1 MKNTTFKTERIGLVA
16 NPGKPVWKQ
25 AIEQARQ
32 LIESSGRK
40 VIYMDVPMTVDA
52 FQNEGIRVIRQTAE
66 QSDILIVF
74 GGDGTMLHAARSLQ
88 GTPTPLLGI
97 NTGGLGFLTAAPVES
112 LEPTLEKVWKGELSL
127 DNRPY
132 IRSTV
137 HGNEGSKPELTA
149 VNDMVISRG
158 MASRM
163 IELEVLVDGQL
174 LTHYRCDG
182 FIISTPTGSTAY
194 SLSAGG
200 AVVSPNANVITLT
213 PICPH
218 TLSNRSVIVD
228 MQSIIEVRILSQRVE
243 TVLTADGQK
252 QIELDPNDQIR
263 IHAIPD
269 QVHLLNLP
277 ENPFFNIL
285 RQKMHWSGS
294 HMARTDDQANA

>member
-1 MKNTTFKTERIGLVA
+1 MKNTEFKTERIGLVA

-25 AIEQARQ
+25 AIEQARR
-32 LIESSGRK
+32 LIQASGRE
-40 VIYMDVPMTVDA
+40 VVYEDHLLSVDA
-52 FQNEGIRVIRQTAE
+52 FQTEGMEVIRETAE
-66 QSDILIVF
+66 RSDVLIVF

-97 NTGGLGFLTAAPVES
+97 NTGGLGFLTAAPVED
-112 LEPTLEKVWKGELSL
+112 LEATLQKVWKGQLSL
-127 DNRPY
+127 DKRPY
-132 IRSTV
+132 IRSHLT
-137 HGNEGSKPELTA
+137 GENESTTEMTA
-149 VNDMVISRG
+149 VNDFVISRG

-163 IELEVLVDGQL
+163 IELEVVVDGQL
-174 LTHYRCDG
+174 LTQYRCDG

-200 AVVSPNANVITLT
+200 AVVSPGANVFTLT

-228 MQSIIEVRILSQRVE
+228 MQSTIEVRILSTRVE

-252 QIELDPNDQIR
+252 QIELAPNDQVR

-269 QVHLLNLP
+269 QVQILNLP
-277 ENPFFNIL
+277 ENSFFNTL

-294 HMARTDDQANA
+294 HVTRPKE

>member
-1 MKNTTFKTERIGLVA
+1 MKNTELKTERIGLVA

-32 LIESSGRK
+32 LVEATGRK
-40 VIYMDVPMTVDA
+40 VVYDDRTLSVEA
-52 FQNEGIRVIRQTAE
+52 FQTEGIEVIRNTAS

-88 GTPTPLLGI
+88 GIPTPLLGI

-112 LEPTLEKVWKGELSL
+112 LEPTLNKVWKGELSL
-127 DNRPY
+127 DKRSY
-132 IRSTV
+132 IRSSV
-137 HGNEGSKPELTA
+137 SGKEGKKPDLTA
-149 VNDMVISRG
+149 VNDLVISRG

-163 IELEVLVDGQL
+163 IELEVIVDDQL
-174 LTHYRCDG
+174 LTQYRCDG

-200 AVVSPNANVITLT
+200 AVVSPNANVFILT

-218 TLSNRSVIVD
+218 TLSNRSIIVD
-228 MQSIIEVRILSQRVE
+228 MQSTIEVRILSQRVE

-252 QIELDPNDQIR
+252 QIELAPHDLVR

-269 QVHLLNLP
+269 QVQLLNLP
-277 ENPFFNIL
+277 ENSFFNIL
-285 RQKMHWSGS
+285 RQKLHWSGS
-294 HMARTDDQANA
+294 HVERPKE

>member
-1 MKNTTFKTERIGLVA
+1 MVA

-25 AIEQARQ
+25 AIEQARH
-32 LIESSGRK
+32 LIKSSGRE
-40 VIYMDVPMTVDA
+40 VIYEDRVLSVDA
-52 FQNEGIRVIRQTAE
+52 FQTEGMEMIQETAK

-97 NTGGLGFLTAAPVES
+97 NTGGLGFLTAAPVED
-112 LEPTLEKVWKGELSL
+112 LESTLEKVWKGQLSL
-127 DNRPY
+127 DKRPY
-132 IRSTV
+132 IHSHV
-137 HGNEGSKPELTA
+137 IGENGNKPDLTA
-149 VNDMVISRG
+149 VNDLVISRG

-163 IELEVLVDGQL
+163 IELEVIVDDQL
-174 LTHYRCDG
+174 LTLYRCDG

-200 AVVSPNANVITLT
+200 AVVSPSANVFTLT

-218 TLSNRSVIVD
+218 TLSNRSIIVD
-228 MQSIIEVRILSQRVE
+228 MKSTIEVRILSTRVE

-252 QIELDPNDQIR
+252 QIELAPNDLVR

-269 QVHLLNLP
+269 QIQLLNLP
-277 ENPFFNIL
+277 ENSFFNTL

-294 HMARTDDQANA
+294 HVNRPKE